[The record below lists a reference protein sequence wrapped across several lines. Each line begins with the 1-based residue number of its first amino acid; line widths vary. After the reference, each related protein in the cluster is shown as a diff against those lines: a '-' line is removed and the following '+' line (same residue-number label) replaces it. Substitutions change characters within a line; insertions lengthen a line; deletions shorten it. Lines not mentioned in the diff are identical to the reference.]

1 MTRMH
6 AWGFAVGMAIASL
19 IGLTLA
25 GPRPGDSNRRHSIFV
40 AAPQSIPEPARGH
53 LFR

>member
-19 IGLTLA
+19 IGTRL
-25 GPRPGDSNRRHSIFV
+25 GDSNRRHSIFV